1 MRSPQKGCPI
11 SEDQEGQELDQVQGQ
26 VPEVPV
32 HPLRGRQRQGGE
44 AQAVTPT
51 RLVQRLW
58 KISVQLCGR
67 VGGSEQNRGVELKRG
82 LLCDGVLT
90 RRTLPPPASSPQ

>member
-1 MRSPQKGCPI
+1 
-11 SEDQEGQELDQVQGQ
+11 
-26 VPEVPV
+26 
-32 HPLRGRQRQGGE
+32 
-44 AQAVTPT
+44 
-51 RLVQRLW
+51 LVQRLW

-82 LLCDGVLT
+82 LRCDGVLT